1 MSERIDAIYYD
12 DAHRLPRSGWVG
24 VEVDLI
30 EVSTFQIRFKWFRSK
45 YIITLIYTNLFVNLA
60 GTQNA
65 YQHDCIC
72 LRLLLPPASP
82 LCFSLAVKMVCTGLL
97 HTNGQCFINKI
108 SVSYN

>member
-45 YIITLIYTNLFVNLA
+45 LITYSATS
-60 GTQNA
+60 
-65 YQHDCIC
+65 H
-72 LRLLLPPASP
+72 
-82 LCFSLAVKMVCTGLL
+82 VKDL
-97 HTNGQCFINKI
+97 N
-108 SVSYN
+108 